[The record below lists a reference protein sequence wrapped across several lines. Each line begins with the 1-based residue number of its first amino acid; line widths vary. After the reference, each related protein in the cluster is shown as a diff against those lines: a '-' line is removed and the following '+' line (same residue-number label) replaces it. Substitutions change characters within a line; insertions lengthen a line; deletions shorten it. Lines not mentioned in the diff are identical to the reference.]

1 MLHVSVVGLW
11 MGIIF
16 GIMVQV
22 LLFLAITLHTN
33 WQTKGFLAAR
43 RRRRRRTCRDLSSP
57 AARRPLPE
65 RQALT
70 PARCPSARYQP
81 NQRACAMEVGKDWDD
96 SAMEVEVEA
105 EAASGS
111 PVPGGSARRLGLRNS
126 IQTNFGDDYVF
137 QIASC
142 QEISTLAVS
151 LSTNALKLYSPAT
164 GQYLGE
170 CTGHTG
176 SIHEIAFSAPSS
188 PQVLCSCSA
197 DATIRAW
204 DTRSFKQISLLNGGP
219 SHEMFSFSFGGTSG
233 NLLAAGSNSK
243 VLLWDWRSSKQ
254 VSCLE
259 ESHMDDVTQVRFAPN
274 QQSKLI
280 SASVDGLMCVFDTD
294 GDINEDDHLLTV
306 MNVETSVSKVG
317 FYGNTYQ
324 KLWCLTHIETLS
336 TWDWNDGTRELN
348 IENARSLAS
357 DKWNLDHL
365 DYFVDCHYSLPDDR
379 LWAIGGTSEG
389 TLGYFPVKNNDPAG
403 AIGLAEA
410 VLEGGHTGVIRTI
423 CPGGSSLESLGQN
436 KGIFGWTGGEDG
448 RLCCWRSDDIVAT
461 KKSWISSTLVSRV
474 DKKMKIRH
482 QPY

>member
-1 MLHVSVVGLW
+1 
-11 MGIIF
+11 I
-16 GIMVQV
+16 
-22 LLFLAITLHTN
+22 
-33 WQTKGFLAAR
+33 KGNFFF
-43 RRRRRRTCRDLSSP
+43 SSP
-57 AARRPLPE
+57 L
-65 RQALT
+65 L
-70 PARCPSARYQP
+70 
-81 NQRACAMEVGKDWDD
+81 ACAMEVGNGGD
-96 SAMEVEVEA
+96 SAMEVEA
-105 EAASGS
+105 EAGPASGS
-111 PVPGGSARRLGLRNS
+111 LTLTPGGGATSSARRLGLRNS

-142 QEISTLAVS
+142 QEISKLAVS
-151 LSTNALKLYSPAT
+151 LSTNALKFYAPAT

-188 PQVLCSCSA
+188 PQVMCSCSG
-197 DATIRAW
+197 DGTIRAW
-204 DTRSFKQISLLNGGP
+204 DTRSFKQISLLNAGP

-233 NLLAAGSNSK
+233 NLLAAGSSSK

-254 VSCLE
+254 VACLE

-280 SASVDGLMCVFDTD
+280 SAAIDGLICVFDTD
-294 GDINEDDHLLTV
+294 GDINEDDHLLSV
-306 MNVETSVSKVG
+306 MNAETSVSKVG

-389 TLGYFPVKNNDPAG
+389 TLGYFPVKNDPAG
-403 AIGLAEA
+403 MIGLAEA

-448 RLCCWRSDDIVAT
+448 RLCCWRSDDVAETT
-461 KKSWISSTLVSRV
+461 KKSWISSTLVSRI
-474 DKKMKIRH
+474 DKKTKIRH

>member
-1 MLHVSVVGLW
+1 
-11 MGIIF
+11 
-16 GIMVQV
+16 
-22 LLFLAITLHTN
+22 
-33 WQTKGFLAAR
+33 
-43 RRRRRRTCRDLSSP
+43 
-57 AARRPLPE
+57 
-65 RQALT
+65 
-70 PARCPSARYQP
+70 
-81 NQRACAMEVGKDWDD
+81 MEVGNRDD
-96 SAMEVEVEA
+96 SAMEVEA
-105 EAASGS
+105 EASPFAGPASRS
-111 PVPGGSARRLGLRNS
+111 PTPVLGGGPSSARRLGLRNS

-151 LSTNALKLYSPAT
+151 LSTNALKFYSPAT

-188 PQVLCSCSA
+188 PQVICSCSG
-197 DATIRAW
+197 DGTIRAW
-204 DTRSFKQISLLNGGP
+204 DTRSFKQISLLNAGA

-233 NLLAAGSNSK
+233 NLLAAGSSSK

-254 VSCLE
+254 VACFE

-280 SASVDGLMCVFDTD
+280 SAAVDGLMCVFDTD

-389 TLGYFPVKNNDPAG
+389 TLGYFPVKNDPAG
-403 AIGLAEA
+403 AIGSAEA

-448 RLCCWRSDDIVAT
+448 RLCCWRSDDVVAT

-474 DKKMKIRH
+474 DKKTKIRH